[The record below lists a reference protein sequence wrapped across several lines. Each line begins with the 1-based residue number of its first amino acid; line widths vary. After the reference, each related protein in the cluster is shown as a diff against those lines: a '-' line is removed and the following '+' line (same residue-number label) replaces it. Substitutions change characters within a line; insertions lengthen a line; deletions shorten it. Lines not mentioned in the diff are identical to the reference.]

1 MSRYRQMAVF
11 QHIVE
16 TGSITK
22 AADRLGLSKSVVSQ
36 HLKQL
41 ELDLGVTLLTR
52 TTRKQHLTVAGDA
65 FFQQCCLMRTIA
77 DNAWQDAQ
85 NQQQVPQGT
94 ITVTASN
101 AVMDYLV
108 IPALTDCFRTFP
120 AVKFDLRS
128 DDGKTDLIQEGI
140 DLAIRVGESPSS
152 NLKQRKIGQF
162 RDVLCG
168 HKTLSEGPIE
178 QQAYIA
184 HHWQHD
190 KIHHMV
196 TRKVNV
202 SYEEEVVESTLS
214 YDFIATHR
222 TNNYH
227 ACLGLLKQSAGIGI
241 LPEFI
246 FQQHQMDL
254 VDLLPHYQLAQS
266 NVYALHA
273 YHGGMPV
280 TVSMAIAAITDRLA
294 TLAIQER

>member
-11 QHIVE
+11 QDIVE

-65 FFQQCCLMRTIA
+65 FFQQCCLMRTIV
-77 DNAWQDAQ
+77 DNAWLDAQ
-85 NQQQVPQGT
+85 NQQQVPKGT
-94 ITVTASN
+94 LTVTASN
-101 AVMDYLV
+101 AIMDYLV
-108 IPALTDCFRTFP
+108 IPALADCFRSFP
-120 AVKFDLRS
+120 AVKFNLRS

-168 HKTLSEGPIE
+168 HKTLPEGPIE
-178 QQAYIA
+178 LQPYIA
-184 HHWQHD
+184 HHWQQD
-190 KIHHMV
+190 KIHHFAMCKAD
-196 TRKVNV
+196 TDLRKVA
-202 SYEEEVVESTLS
+202 EPTLS

-227 ACLGLLKQSAGIGI
+227 ACLGLLKQSVGIGI

-246 FQQHQMDL
+246 FQLHQADL
-254 VDLLPHYQLAQS
+254 VDLLPHHQLAQS

-280 TVSMAIAAITDRLA
+280 AVRMALDAIMERLS
-294 TLAIQER
+294 LLSSS